1 MVTNGAINC
10 SMGISMVMGILS
22 MKISMGNLSWKING
36 NNPYKALNWD
46 INGKNMG
53 KIGVSW
59 GY

>member
-1 MVTNGAINC
+1 
-10 SMGISMVMGILS
+10 

-46 INGKNMG
+46 INGKIMG